1 MNKLVSQIIKF
12 LFVGGTAFIIDYS
25 LLYILTEFIGFNYI
39 IAAAISFIISTIYNY
54 IASMYWVFVSKY
66 TSNRQK
72 ELKIFIL
79 LSISGLIINQILL
92 AILVEQF
99 YIHYMISKIVVTIIV
114 MIWNFIT
121 RKIFLEERV

>member
-39 IAAAISFIISTIYNY
+39 ISAAISFIISTIYNY